1 VASPSNQQC
10 SRARRPCHI
19 PRGGHYLWLP
29 ICLFASTHITVLPDT
44 HFTVRPSRIH
54 GRGLFATARIARRM
68 KLGELSGV
76 LRPIRDANRDHQQRR
91 VIKLVEVSRRWA
103 LDCTDGNHFSLLNH
117 SCQANCY
124 LRIIRRRVE
133 VYSRSPIRSGAEL
146 TVDYGETM
154 HPDGM
159 GCQCGVSG
167 CRSRI

>member
-1 VASPSNQQC
+1 MVAP
-10 SRARRPCHI
+10 RLTI
-19 PRGGHYLWLP
+19 PNV
-29 ICLFASTHITVLPDT
+29 ICVLPN
-44 HFTVRPSRIH
+44 HVFAVRPSAIH
-54 GRGLFATARIARRM
+54 GKGLFATARIPRRM

-76 LRPIRDANRDHQQRR
+76 LRPIREANRDHQQRK
-91 VIKLVEVSRRWA
+91 VIKLVEVSSRWA
-103 LDCTDGNHFSLLNH
+103 LDCTDGNHFSQLNH

-133 VYSRSPIRSGAEL
+133 VYSRAPIPAGSEL

-159 GCQCGVSG
+159 GCRCGVPG

>member
-1 VASPSNQQC
+1 MGGRIPSTSSSAFRVA
-10 SRARRPCHI
+10 R
-19 PRGGHYLWLP
+19 
-29 ICLFASTHITVLPDT
+29 
-44 HFTVRPSRIH
+44 SRIH
-54 GRGLFATARIARRM
+54 GRGLFSTARIPRRM

-76 LRPIRDANRDHQQRR
+76 LRPIRAANRDHQQRT
-91 VIKLVEVSRRWA
+91 VIKLVELDDRWA

-124 LRIIRRRVE
+124 LRIIRHRVE
-133 VYSRSPIRSGAEL
+133 VYSRGPVRAGSEL

-159 GCQCGVSG
+159 GCRCGVPG

>member
-1 VASPSNQQC
+1 MVAH
-10 SRARRPCHI
+10 RLAI
-19 PRGGHYLWLP
+19 PYAL
-29 ICLFASTHITVLPDT
+29 AVLPDHT
-44 HFTVRPSRIH
+44 FSIRPSRIH
-54 GRGLFATARIARRM
+54 GRGLFATERIPRRM

-76 LRPIRDANRDHQQRR
+76 LRPIREANRDHQQRR

-133 VYSRSPIRSGAEL
+133 VYSRGPIRSGAEL

-159 GCQCGVSG
+159 GCQCGVPG

>member
-1 VASPSNQQC
+1 MS
-10 SRARRPCHI
+10 SRSDEKKPTVVRAAADQH
-19 PRGGHYLWLP
+19 
-29 ICLFASTHITVLPDT
+29 FA
-44 HFTVRPSRIH
+44 VRPSRIH
-54 GRGLFATARIARRM
+54 GRGLFATTRIPRRM
-68 KLGELSGV
+68 KLGELSGI
-76 LRPIRDANRDHQQRR
+76 LRPIREANHDHQQRR

-103 LDCTDGNHFSLLNH
+103 LDCTHGNHFSLLNH

-133 VYSRSPIRSGAEL
+133 VYSRGPIRSGAEL

-159 GCQCGVSG
+159 GCQCGVPG